1 METAPGAAVLFA
13 DVSDSTH
20 LYELAGD
27 AVASNAIN
35 HCVAILR
42 AKATACGGRVIKTIG
57 DEIMVLFASVD
68 AAAQAAITMQSNVA
82 LINPVAG
89 MKIGVGIGFNYGP
102 VLERDGDAFGDT
114 VNVAARLTEQA
125 QANEIITSVDTMA
138 QLSPSIRMDCRRLY
152 AIQLKGKSQAIELA
166 QLVWRWD
173 ERLDNT
179 LVTTYAGKADLPS
192 TQLRLRHGGT
202 EIVFDAARAALLLGR
217 DPTADLV
224 VHDAKA
230 SRLHC
235 RVERR
240 LDKFVIVDHSA
251 NGTYVTF
258 QDDQE
263 VVLKREELPL
273 HGHGWIT
280 LGRPRA
286 ATEDWVEFTCETPPQ

>member
-1 METAPGAAVLFA
+1 MESATGAAVLFA
-13 DVSDSTH
+13 DVSESTR

-27 AVASNAIN
+27 AVASDAIN
-35 HCVAILR
+35 RCVALLK
-42 AKATACGGRVIKTIG
+42 AKAIASGGRVIKTIG

-68 AAAQAAITMQSNVA
+68 AAAQAAIAMQSNVA
-82 LINPVAG
+82 LIAPVAG
-89 MKIGVGIGFNYGP
+89 MKLGVGIGFNYGP

-114 VNVAARLTEQA
+114 VNVASRLTEHA
-125 QANEIITSVDTMA
+125 QANEIITSVETMA
-138 QLSPSIRMDCRRLY
+138 QLSLAFRTDCRRLY
-152 AIQLKGKSQAIELA
+152 AIQIKGKSHAVELA

-179 LVTTYAGKADLPS
+179 LITTYAGKPDLRH
-192 TQLRLRHGGT
+192 TQLRLKHRGA
-202 EIVFDAARAALLLGR
+202 EIVFEAGRGALLLGR
-217 DPTADLV
+217 DPAADLV

-240 LDKFVIVDHSA
+240 LDKFVVVDHSA

-258 QDDQE
+258 QDDQD

-273 HGHGWIT
+273 HGHGWIA

-286 ATEDWVEFTCETPPQ
+286 ATDEWVEFFCETPPA